1 MALSTNHD
9 MTIRP
14 AVETWFGLRSRRVK
28 VHKSF
33 LQHWRSMEPEQS
45 TIICQSKAQTAKSQK
60 KDANKRA
67 TTKTA
72 NQLQFPPQPALI
84 AQTSEPIKAVEGLVD
99 AGEHAGA
106 QASEPSKVAEGL
118 GAGAQTSKNSSAC
131 AQPGKSRHANMRL
144 SNLNKNSL
152 KRAADRLEESN
163 NLIETKEEE
172 QKAQNR

>member
-33 LQHWRSMEPEQS
+33 LQHWRSLEPEQ
-45 TIICQSKAQTAKSQK
+45 CQSKPQTSKSQK

-72 NQLQFPPQPALI
+72 NQLQFPLQPAVI
-84 AQTSEPIKAVEGLVD
+84 AQTCEPIKAVKGLARVD
-99 AGEHAGA
+99 AGAHAGA
-106 QASEPSKVAEGL
+106 KASEPSKVAEIVV
-118 GAGAQTSKNSSAC
+118 TF
-131 AQPGKSRHANMRL
+131 
-144 SNLNKNSL
+144 
-152 KRAADRLEESN
+152 
-163 NLIETKEEE
+163 
-172 QKAQNR
+172 